1 MVYRDSEPY
10 DYFPIIQ
17 CIPSPINSSTK
28 CSINSIKC
36 VALGIS
42 VNLSNAKNNE
52 VNPKISDTII
62 PTGYKILNRA
72 GMVKRKATGKC
83 SILNHSEFSLSFKRL
98 VVKRVHHNAIYL
110 GPYKIFPVKEP
121 LEFTLGFTE
130 RKNEMEVL

>member
-10 DYFPIIQ
+10 DYFSIIQ
-17 CIPSPINSSTK
+17 CIPSPINSSTT
-28 CSINSIKC
+28 CSPNSIKC

-42 VNLSNAKNNE
+42 VNLSNARNNE

-83 SILNHSEFSLSFKRL
+83 SILNHSEFSLSYKRL
-98 VVKRVHHNAIYL
+98 FVKRVHHQDIDL
-110 GPYKIFPVKEP
+110 ESYKFFPVKEP

-130 RKNEMEVL
+130 RKYKMEVL